1 MRVTTIKSA
10 DALLFVVVFS
20 ALLMRLLLSPPIWHH
35 GEAREALVVR
45 AIVQDHEWILPYRN
59 GELPSKPPLFHWFA
73 AVAELLAGQSD
84 VTVRLPSVMGAEIMA
99 IATFLLG
106 RAMGGQRT
114 AWLAVGALLG
124 MHEFWHTATQARV
137 DMIFSACMTM
147 SLAGFFLW
155 SRDGSKVARA
165 TCYIGSAFAVLAKGP
180 AGLALPGLVIL
191 GFLLVDGRFRAL
203 RTFWSWPLVGFV
215 VLIDFGW
222 YALAY
227 HIGGNEFFQLQ
238 VQRENIERALGTGD
252 FSSKSN
258 FFTMLRWL
266 VTRMLPWNLALLWS
280 VVRRARGA
288 TEDSAGRFLHTWWI
302 VIFLVFALAAGKRAV
317 YLLPIYPAIA
327 LLAARAM
334 DRMIVRLPR
343 FLLFRNRA
351 PSAALF
357 ADEPWLALQAS
368 RALAVA
374 ILLFDVTL
382 MLVGRDVWRDLT
394 LEKSRLAFA
403 NQVAAILPAHAPLF
417 AAPEL
422 DNTDV
427 TVIAY
432 RLGRE
437 IRRKPLPCGDRN
449 DYYLS
454 PLDSAQRA
462 GNESRA
468 LASSEKADIALITLL
483 SPSRVPQDSNCIRS
497 SLHSIRYGDG

>member
-1 MRVTTIKSA
+1 MTTIESS
-10 DALLFVVVFS
+10 DALLFVVVFT

-35 GEAREALVVR
+35 GEAREALVAR
-45 AIVQDHEWILPYRN
+45 AIVQDHQWILPYRN

-73 AVAELLAGQSD
+73 ALAEILAGQSD
-84 VTVRLPSVMGAEIMA
+84 ITVRLPSVMGAEIMA

-106 RAMGGQRT
+106 RAMGGKRT

-137 DMIFSACMTM
+137 DMIFSACITM

-155 SRDGSKVARA
+155 FCNGSKVARA
-165 TCYIGSAFAVLAKGP
+165 TCYIASAFAVLAKGP

-191 GFLLVDGRFRAL
+191 GFLLVDGRFRML
-203 RTFWSWPLVGFV
+203 RTFWSWPLAGFV
-215 VLIDFGW
+215 LLVDFGW

-227 HIGGNEFFQLQ
+227 HIGGNEFLQLQ
-238 VQRENIERALGTGD
+238 VQHENIERALGTGG
-252 FSSKSN
+252 FSSNSN
-258 FFTMLRWL
+258 FFTMLGWFI
-266 VTRMLPWNLALLWS
+266 TRMLPWNLALFWS
-280 VVRRARGA
+280 VVRRARGES
-288 TEDSAGRFLHTWWI
+288 EDSAGRFLHAWWI
-302 VIFLVFALAAGKRAV
+302 GIFLVFALAAGKRAV

-334 DRMIVRLPR
+334 DRMIVHLPR
-343 FLLFRNRA
+343 LLRFRHSR
-351 PSAALF
+351 PSAAF
-357 ADEPWLALQAS
+357 AADKRRLLLQGS

-382 MLVGRDVWRDLT
+382 MLVSRDVWRDLT

-403 NQVAAILPAHAPLF
+403 DQVSAILPAHAALF

-432 RLGRE
+432 HLGRE
-437 IRRKPLPCGDRN
+437 IRHRPIPCGDRN

-462 GNESRA
+462 GDKSRA
-468 LASSEKADIALITLL
+468 LVSSEKADIVLIALL
-483 SPSRVPQDSNCIRS
+483 SPSRVPLDSSCTGP
-497 SLHSIRYGDG
+497 SLQSIPYGDD